1 MIIFL
6 SENLVSHTK
15 IKKKTY
21 CQHKGKNNRLKAI
34 VLNAEV
40 NLGIISLYCTVR
52 NVDIHFE
59 IC

>member
-15 IKKKTY
+15 IKKNTY
-21 CQHKGKNNRLKAI
+21 CQNKGTNNRLQAI

-40 NLGIISLYCTVR
+40 NLGIRSLYCTLR